1 MQQNLFYL
9 IRKIIL
15 QFSKV
20 SLRSTLSFYLDF
32 KAPCSC
38 KACKKFQVDFRGS
51 HSEIFFKTGVL
62 KSLAKFLGKYMVESL
77 FLKKLQHRYFP
88 VNFRKFLRT
97 LFYIEYLRQL
107 LL

>member
-20 SLRSTLSFYLDF
+20 SLRSTLSFYLDS

-62 KSLAKFLGKYMVESL
+62 KSLAKFLGKHMVESL
-77 FLKKLQHRYFP
+77 F
-88 VNFRKFLRT
+88 
-97 LFYIEYLRQL
+97 
-107 LL
+107 